1 MIAMV
6 SARNVNGKRVFPGG
20 GKELTRRIA
29 CRDAWDVRHR
39 LSVQGPL
46 DLDLT
51 LTCGQAFRWRRAPGG
66 WSGVIGASE
75 IRVAIE
81 GGALVV
87 TEELGDRLAPAAIA
101 RYFRLDEDPR
111 IHLEHAPALLAIP
124 GFESLLGLRILRQD
138 SWETLASFV
147 CSAAANIRKIT
158 ACVEAMAERWGE
170 AIEGSDRRSF
180 PGPERIARL
189 RERDLRAAGLG
200 FRAPYLL
207 AASRRIAS
215 GSPPWSW
222 ENLRGMPLDQA
233 RASLDRVEGVGP
245 KIADC
250 VLLFGLDRLE
260 AYPVDRWIRRAT
272 LELASRRRAR
282 DEELLRWAARLGPGR
297 GYLQQILFHLRRTS
311 GPLPPL
317 PRAQAPEKRSARAKT
332 RPASGAST
340 LLVFAKAPVPGKVK
354 TRLVPPLS
362 HAEAAEV
369 ARACLETTLTRFAR
383 AGARRTLL
391 LDGVPDR
398 ELRALCRSEGVT
410 IERQSRGDL
419 GARLRA
425 AFRGRRGSVLAIGSD
440 SPTLDPARIEEAAS
454 TLAAHDVVLGPAED
468 GGYYLI
474 GVRRAAATERL
485 FRDIPWSTR
494 DVARVT
500 LERAR
505 SLGLAVHLLPAWY
518 DVDDPESLRRAIE
531 DARGTEPAL
540 ARSLAPLLEKL
551 TPKTA

>member
-1 MIAMV
+1 
-6 SARNVNGKRVFPGG
+6 
-20 GKELTRRIA
+20 LTRGIA
-29 CRDAWDVRHR
+29 SRDAWAVHHR
-39 LSVQGPL
+39 LPVQGPL

-66 WSGVIGASE
+66 WSGVLGASE
-75 IRVAIE
+75 IRVAID
-81 GGALVV
+81 GSALIV
-87 TEELGDRLAPAAIA
+87 TEQLGDSLDAAAIV

-111 IHLEHAPALLAIP
+111 IHLEHAPALLSIP
-124 GFESLLGLRILRQD
+124 GFEALLGLRILRQD
-138 SWETLASFV
+138 PWETLASFV
-147 CSAAANIRKIT
+147 CSAAANIQKIT
-158 ACVEAMAERWGE
+158 TCVEAMAERWGRS
-170 AIEGSDRRSF
+170 IEGSDRRTF

-189 RERDLRAAGLG
+189 RERDLRAVGLG

-207 AASRRIAS
+207 AASRRIAA

-222 ENLRGMPLDQA
+222 DALREMPLDEA
-233 RASLDRVEGVGP
+233 RESLDRVEGVGP

-317 PRAQAPEKRSARAKT
+317 ERAAGPRARAPRART
-332 RPASGAST
+332 R

-362 HAEAAEV
+362 HAEAADV
-369 ARACLETTLTRFAR
+369 ARACLETTLTRFAP
-383 AGARRTLL
+383 ASARRTLL
-391 LDGVPDR
+391 LDGAADPD
-398 ELRALCRSEGVT
+398 LRAICRSQRVT
-410 IERQSRGDL
+410 IARQSRGDL

-425 AFRGRRGSVLAIGSD
+425 AFRGQRGPVIAMGSD

-454 TLAAHDVVLGPAED
+454 ALATRDVVLGPAED

-474 GVRRAAATERL
+474 GVRRAEASERL
-485 FRDIPWSTR
+485 FRAIPWSTA
-494 DVARVT
+494 DVARIT
-500 LERAR
+500 LDRAR
-505 SLGLAVHLLPAWY
+505 SLGLTVHLLPEWY
-518 DVDDPESLRRAIE
+518 DVDDPETLRRAIE
-531 DARGTEPAL
+531 DAAITETAL
-540 ARSLAPLLEKL
+540 ARRLSPLLGKLAPKDAVPSAT
-551 TPKTA
+551 TPERV